1 MTELEK
7 LEQAVE
13 GTRDDAWFWWL
24 SSIEAGDDFDCDAA
38 EAANFAVY
46 QAEKALADY
55 KEQQDN
61 AGIRKPREDG
71 LSPELGCY
79 IESMLSVKG

>member
-7 LEQAVE
+7 LEQAVG

-24 SSIEAGDDFDCDAA
+24 SAIEAGDDFDCDAA

-55 KEQQDN
+55 RKEHGD
-61 AGIRKPREDG
+61 D
-71 LSPELGCY
+71 
-79 IESMLSVKG
+79 